1 MRKKPGKERAPRSR
15 ASVAVEEK
23 VAEQQAAVEADGL
36 WPIAMLRIAMELKRP
51 GAPGLD
57 KIIDGVVER
66 MGIEKAQFEKYLADH
81 LGILRDEARKNG
93 YAP

>member
-1 MRKKPGKERAPRSR
+1 MRKPARQTASKGRGK
-15 ASVAVEEK
+15 
-23 VAEQQAAVEADGL
+23 AAVATPPPPVEPDGL

-57 KIIDGVVER
+57 DIIDGVVAK
-66 MGIEKAQFEKYLADH
+66 MGIEKAQFEKYLAEH
-81 LGILRDEARKNG
+81 LGLLRDEARKNG

>member
-1 MRKKPGKERAPRSR
+1 MRKPGRESATKSR
-15 ASVAVEEK
+15 GKVAVSEP
-23 VAEQQAAVEADGL
+23 AAPVETDGL

-51 GAPGLD
+51 GAAGLED
-57 KIIDGVVER
+57 IIDGVVSK
-66 MGIEKAQFEKYLADH
+66 MGIEKARFEKYLADH